1 MIQNRENKKRGVPA
15 ISVLF
20 DIHPEDKDNHRIG
33 QMIDEFQKVYDA
45 DLAECENFRRKQRRL
60 GAWAKNTLDTDATA
74 AEEAQSTILDE
85 PEEVE
90 VEFQKNLGNLRRKV
104 QEWGSTSTEPLPEG
118 RCGGYRCW
126 NPFDEDIV
134 RSLWF
139 YGYEGS
145 LTEPPCSGMISTITF
160 V

>member
-1 MIQNRENKKRGVPA
+1 MIQNKEKKKRGVPA
-15 ISVLF
+15 ISVFF
-20 DIHPEDKDNHRIG
+20 DIHPEDEDHTRIG

-60 GAWAKNTLDTDATA
+60 GAWAKNTFDPDATA

-104 QEWGSTSTEPLPEG
+104 QESEKVCSRLAE
-118 RCGGYRCW
+118 YRCW
-126 NPFDEDIV
+126 NPFHETII

-145 LTEPPCSGMISTITF
+145 LTEPPCSGTVSMISF
-160 V
+160 VCL